1 MRGKAGWRWPKTLW
15 VPKIRHSSDAGGG
28 ALRRTLRCRE
38 RKVPGTPGGRMH
50 PEMLRQLI
58 NQHNRE
64 TIARVQEDRLASRI
78 SRALRSQRRHG
89 QVAGHDNYAIPA
101 IPDFVDGSL

>member
-1 MRGKAGWRWPKTLW
+1 
-15 VPKIRHSSDAGGG
+15 
-28 ALRRTLRCRE
+28 
-38 RKVPGTPGGRMH
+38 MH

-101 IPDFVDGSL
+101 IPDFVDGSFMNAEGQANGATGGVPAARNAA